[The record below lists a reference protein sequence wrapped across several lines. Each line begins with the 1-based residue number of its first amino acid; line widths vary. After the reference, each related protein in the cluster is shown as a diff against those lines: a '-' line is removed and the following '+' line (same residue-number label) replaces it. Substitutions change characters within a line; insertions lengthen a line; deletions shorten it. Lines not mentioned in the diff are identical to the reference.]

1 MNTLKKSHEKDLFSV
16 FFITFA
22 AENNKNHFNMAKVI
36 AFLRVST
43 KGQDL
48 EPQRKEVIEAI
59 MKDGFSLEDIVTV
72 EGKESAIKLDED
84 ERKTLIEMNDII
96 SKDPSIRHV
105 YCRSIDRISR
115 RMSTA
120 FKVYEELTKKGINL
134 VVLSPQRLESFTNDG
149 KENGIF
155 RMILIF
161 LTYMADIEMKIKG
174 DRFAAVREQSKKE
187 GRAICS
193 VSYGYYIDENKF
205 IKPHPKES
213 QVVHWVHKTYLEGK
227 SLNWIYREGVRL
239 GYWDEVN
246 GLSGGSKIR
255 RMLTTTIYIGKPTE
269 KGVVYPQI
277 IDEKMHDAVNMMLKK
292 NRNVPKSVHKH
303 EDYFLCRRLVID
315 AETSLCLIGI
325 YRKKCYKMQAKGRK
339 LYSVNAEML
348 HEVVFNIANEIN
360 GKLIRMMG
368 VDELKGIDDSIEYHE
383 IMLKTVEEQVNEYDQ
398 KFDKAYDA
406 YVASGGRITKEK
418 YEKTVGK
425 LTKELDTLKN
435 NEAEIR
441 MKLND
446 YKTLRGKVVSQVYD
460 NPEETADIDEAKS
473 FKMKRDIVE
482 RTIDRIMVYD
492 LGDKKRK
499 IEIIPK
505 NNAHVRLITKGQ
517 IYTYVMESN
526 GRKKNIVRVE

>member
-1 MNTLKKSHEKDLFSV
+1 MNTLKKSHEKDPFSV

-48 EPQRKEVIEAI
+48 EPQRNEVIREI
-59 MKDGFSLEDIVTV
+59 MKDGFSLDDIVTV

-84 ERKTLIEMNDII
+84 ERKTLNDMNDII

-115 RMSTA
+115 RMSMA
-120 FKVYEELTKKGINL
+120 FNVYEELTKKGINL
-134 VVLSPQRLESFTNDG
+134 VVLSPMRLESFTKDG

-155 RMILIF
+155 RMVLMF
-161 LTYMADIEMKIKG
+161 LSYMADIEMKIKG

-193 VSYGYYIDENKF
+193 VSYGYYIDENKY
-205 IKPHPKES
+205 IKPHPKYS
-213 QVVHWVHKTYLEGK
+213 QVVHWAYKTYLEGK
-227 SLNWIYREGVRL
+227 SLNWIYREGLRL
-239 GYWDEVN
+239 GYWNEVN
-246 GLSGGSKIR
+246 ALSGGSSKIR

-325 YRKKCYKMQAKGRK
+325 YNKKCYKMQAKNRM
-339 LYSVNAEML
+339 YSVNAEML

-360 GKLIRMMG
+360 GKLIHMNG
-368 VDELKGIDDSIEYHE
+368 IDELKGIDDSIDYHE
-383 IMLKTVEEQVNEYDQ
+383 RMLKTIEEQVIEYDQ
-398 KFDKAYDA
+398 KFGKAYDA

-446 YKTLRGKVVSQVYD
+446 YKTLREKVVSQVYD
-460 NPEETADIDEAKS
+460 NPDETADIDEAKS